1 MYHRTLA
8 VLAFLLLPT
17 AGAGST
23 VGSRLPTQNGGPV
36 TGFSEPALGRPG
48 HELYLRNNTSSPIT
62 ITSLTLFECENIR
75 VGCRVRDVEWVLD
88 PGEVRRALVVEPRD
102 QARSWNYRWRW
113 TFSRGTAAA
122 ARPSATRPAPEPIVL
137 EESDEARVLLDP
149 RGRFVNVV
157 LPKPVMEELRTGL
170 WEQEKG
176 MRISRIL
183 YRSFQDVFDFVFL
196 SFTADEPMDTRRG
209 VALTTRT
216 RLHTQ
221 GLGLRDRDRTRS
233 FGSDGRLMGLIVMSR
248 HEYIDEP
255 IPLHEF
261 THIWGQRV
269 VEVSDNPGAGGHMGF
284 VEGGGYLGGWLPG
297 TLEEVGDGLW
307 QALDAAG
314 EEGFS
319 PVGPGSGNHPYSPLE
334 LYLMGLLPPDSVPPF
349 QVAEDA
355 EWVVESAGL
364 FRASGIKTVTV
375 DDLIATHGPRVPGFP
390 ETPREFRGA
399 YVVVSSTPLNA
410 AARNVIDEDLADLAR
425 PGPREL
431 RSHFNFWEATGGRG
445 RLILDGLADALS
457 TP

>member
-23 VGSRLPTQNGGPV
+23 VGSRLPTQDGEPV
-36 TGFSEPALGRPG
+36 TGFSETALGRPG

-75 VGCRVRDVEWVLD
+75 GRCRVRDVEWVLD

-102 QARSWNYRWRW
+102 QARAWNYRWRW
-113 TFSRGTAAA
+113 TFSRGTAAAPPSAA

-157 LPKPVMEELRTGL
+157 LPQPVMEELRTGP
-170 WEQEKG
+170 WEREKG

-183 YRSFQDVFDFVFL
+183 YRSLRDVFDFVFL
-196 SFTADEPMDTRRG
+196 AFPARESMDLGRG
-209 VALTTRT
+209 PALTTRT
-216 RLHTQ
+216 RVHTE
-221 GLGLRDRDRTRS
+221 GLGLGGQDLTSS
-233 FGSDGRLMGLIVMSR
+233 FGSAGRLMAVIVMSR
-248 HEYIDEP
+248 HENLGAP
-255 IPLHEF
+255 MPLHEIA
-261 THIWGQRV
+261 HLWGQRV
-269 VEVSDNPGAGGHMGF
+269 LPVSDDPGAQGHMGF
-284 VEGGGYLGGWLPG
+284 AEGGGALGGWPPG
-297 TLEEVGDGLW
+297 TLEEVGGGLW
-307 QALDAAG
+307 AA
-314 EEGFS
+314 
-319 PVGPGSGNHPYSPLE
+319 PTGPSGPAPSFLYSPLE

-355 EWVVESAGL
+355 EWVTPSEGL

-375 DDLIATHGPRVPGFP
+375 GDLIATHGPRVPGFP
-390 ETPREFRGA
+390 EAPREFRGV
-399 YVVVSSTPLNA
+399 YVIVSSTPLDA
-410 AARNVIDEDLADLAR
+410 GTRNSADENLADLAR

-431 RSHFNFWEATGGRG
+431 RSFPNFWEATEGRG
-445 RLILDGLADALS
+445 RLILDGLVEALI